1 MSGYLYN
8 IVNILN
14 VNILNPILTPSKYGE
29 FVNNNIKNLTEVF
42 YGSFNVVKS
51 YLYADGG
58 SNDIVNV
65 ELTGLDGVV
74 PIPLITATIDTLLTS
89 HPDIFYLT
97 NRFVDMDD
105 DDYDDI
111 DILID
116 GDDERAST
124 VKTKFDGSIIK
135 LEILKDFDLSIGNNK
150 TIIY

>member
-74 PIPLITATIDTLLTS
+74 PPVLPIITATIATATS
-89 HPDIFYLT
+89 PPIFYLT

-135 LEILKDFDLSIGNNK
+135 LEIYNNFNLSILRS
-150 TIIY
+150 